1 MKARRS
7 LWTRL
12 AGVGATLALALLG
25 LNLYGQGQSLRSAL
39 VAEAPADFS
48 HDRFFDPAQAWA
60 RLAELDV
67 SDRRSFA
74 LRASEIIGQSMKH
87 LRYGG
92 EDFEERLY
100 GAYHLTVPAWEN
112 YFLYLFRFLKPD
124 TYKSYELSG
133 YRRALE
139 RGIGQCGQQAM
150 TVIGFLED
158 HGFETGFVQLNGH
171 VVATAEVAPGEWYVL
186 DPDYGVSI
194 PHSLGELENNR
205 ALVESYYSR
214 FLKRNP
220 WRVYGKKPNTVTYGG
235 PGLRYPRGSVIE
247 EIAYVAKWAFP
258 VALLALSALVLLAA
272 HRGLRRGTRRGNVS
286 LDVEKLR

>member
-12 AGVGATLALALLG
+12 AGAGAALALALLG

-39 VAEAPADFS
+39 VAQAPADFS
-48 HDRFFDPAQAWA
+48 HDRFIDPAQAWA
-60 RLAELDV
+60 RLVELDV

-92 EDFEERLY
+92 EDFAEPLY

-150 TVIGFLED
+150 TVIGFLAD
-158 HGFETGFVQLNGH
+158 RGFETGFIQLTGH

-194 PHSLGELENNR
+194 PHSLGELEQNR
-205 ALVESYYSR
+205 ALVERYYAR
-214 FLKRNP
+214 FLDRNP
-220 WRVYGKKPNTVTYGG
+220 WRLYGEQPNSVAYGG

-247 EIAYVAKWAFP
+247 ELAYLAKWAFP
-258 VALLALSALVLLAA
+258 AALLALSVLVLVAA
-272 HRGLRRGTRRGNVS
+272 RRGERRRS
-286 LDVEKLR
+286 KHAPA

>member
-1 MKARRS
+1 MAVMNPRPR
-7 LWTRL
+7 LWSRL
-12 AGVGATLALALLG
+12 AGAGGALALALFG
-25 LNLYGQGQSLRSAL
+25 LNLYGQGQSLRSPL
-39 VAEAPADFS
+39 VAQDPADFS
-48 HDRFFDPAQAWA
+48 HDRIVAPDQAWA
-60 RLAELDV
+60 RLAELDL
-67 SDRRSFA
+67 SDRRGFA

-92 EDFEERLY
+92 EDFEDRLY

-150 TVIGFLED
+150 TVIGFLAD
-158 HGFETGFVQLNGH
+158 HGFATGFIQLTGH

-194 PHSLGELENNR
+194 PHSLGELEQNR
-205 ALVESYYSR
+205 ALVERYYSR
-214 FLKRNP
+214 FLDRNP
-220 WRVYGKKPNTVTYGG
+220 WRIYGEQPNSVAYGG

-247 EIAYVAKWAFP
+247 ELAYIAKWAFP
-258 VALLALSALVLLAA
+258 AALLALSALALLAA
-272 HRGLRRGTRRGNVS
+272 RRAERRHR
-286 LDVEKLR
+286 EPAPA

>member
-12 AGVGATLALALLG
+12 AGVGAALALALLG

-39 VAEAPADFS
+39 VAQAPADFS
-48 HDRFFDPAQAWA
+48 HDRFIDPAQAWA

-87 LRYGG
+87 LRYDG
-92 EDFEERLY
+92 EDFAERLY

-150 TVIGFLED
+150 TVIGFLEER
-158 HGFETGFVQLNGH
+158 GFETGFIQLNGH
-171 VVATAEVAPGEWYVL
+171 VVATAEVAPGAWYVL

-194 PHSLGELENNR
+194 PHSLGELERDR
-205 ALVESYYSR
+205 ALVERYYGR
-214 FLKRNP
+214 FLDRNP
-220 WRVYGKKPNTVTYGG
+220 WRLYGETPNTVAYGG

-247 EIAYVAKWAFP
+247 EIAYIAKWAFP
-258 VALLALSALVLLAA
+258 AALLALSALALVAA
-272 HRGLRRGTRRGNVS
+272 RRGKRRRS
-286 LDVEKLR
+286 EHAPA

>member
-1 MKARRS
+1 MMAAMTARPCLR
-7 LWTRL
+7 TRL
-12 AGVGATLALALLG
+12 AGAAAALALALFG
-25 LNLYGQGQSLRSAL
+25 LNLYGQGQTLRSPL
-39 VAEAPADFS
+39 VAQAPADFS
-48 HDRFFDPAQAWA
+48 HDRIVAPDRAWA
-60 RLAELDV
+60 RLAALDI
-67 SDRRSFA
+67 SDRRGFA
-74 LRASEIIGQSMKH
+74 LGASKIIGQAMKH

-92 EDFEERLY
+92 EDFAEPLY

-150 TVIGFLED
+150 TVIGFLAD
-158 HGFETGFVQLNGH
+158 RGFATGFIQLTGH

-194 PHSLGELENNR
+194 PHSLAELERDR
-205 ALVESYYSR
+205 ALVERYYSR
-214 FLKRNP
+214 FLDRNP
-220 WRVYGKKPNTVTYGG
+220 WRIYGEKPNSVAYGG

-247 EIAYVAKWAFP
+247 EFAYLAKWAFP
-258 VALLALSALVLLAA
+258 GALLALSVMVLLAA
-272 HRGLRRGTRRGNVS
+272 RRSHKLSATRHAAA
-286 LDVEKLR
+286 